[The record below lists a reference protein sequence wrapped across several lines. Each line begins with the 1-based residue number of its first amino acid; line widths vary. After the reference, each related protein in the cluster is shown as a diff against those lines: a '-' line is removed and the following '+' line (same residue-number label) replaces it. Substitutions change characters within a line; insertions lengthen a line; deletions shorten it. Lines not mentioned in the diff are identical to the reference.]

1 MKRVAHVPLVVLA
14 AAVLAGCT
22 STPGQQATGTPPTGE
37 NRPPSSTSPPASP
50 APQSTASS
58 DPTEEEVGD
67 PPVHDIQPVEPAED
81 PELRFGQS
89 FSYEDGLPVTVG
101 KPQPFRPSET
111 AAFDRAPAY
120 RSFTVTIVNK
130 TGRRFDPATFTT
142 TVQSSNEEAEAVYDT
157 ARGIEG
163 SPSTTL
169 LNGRET
175 KFRIAYGLQDP
186 KDVVME
192 VNPSFDHEAVVYTT
206 G

>member
-14 AAVLAGCT
+14 VAVLAGCT

-50 APQSTASS
+50 APESTADS

-67 PPVHDIQPVEPAED
+67 PPVDDIEPVEPAED

-89 FSYEDGLPVTVG
+89 FSYEDGLTVTVG
-101 KPQPFRPSET
+101 APQPFRPSES
-111 AAFDRAPAY
+111 AAFDKAPAY
-120 RSFTVTIVNK
+120 RSFSITIVNK
-130 TGRRFDPATFTT
+130 TGRRFDAASFRT
-142 TVQSSNEEAEAVYDT
+142 TVQSSNEEAESIYDT

-169 LNGRET
+169 LNGREA
-175 KFRIAYGLQDP
+175 KFRIAYSLQDP
-186 KDVVME
+186 KDIVME

>member
-1 MKRVAHVPLVVLA
+1 MHKHSGA
-14 AAVLAGCT
+14 AGDWH
-22 STPGQQATGTPPTGE
+22 SSHWGE
-37 NRPPSSTSPPASP
+37 PPALLDEPSGLP
-50 APQSTASS
+50 GASV
-58 DPTEEEVGD
+58 DRQQRPHRGGVGD

-89 FSYEDGLPVTVG
+89 FSYEDGLTVTVG